1 VRAGEEMDSPAPK
14 AMGRALK
21 VLTALAVIVAVTFVC
36 TGVALAATVMSTGL
50 VTVSV
55 QQDGPEGHRLF
66 VPVPALALDL
76 GLGIAAVAMPADEL
90 ERIRE
95 EARPFAPAL
104 RSVAREL
111 ERCPDATLVE
121 VVTDHESVRV
131 VKRGSGFVIDVDAED
146 GQVRVA
152 LPARSLTRV
161 AAFLDA

>member
-1 VRAGEEMDSPAPK
+1 
-14 AMGRALK
+14 MGRLAR
-21 VLTALAVIVAVTFVC
+21 VLTALAVAVAVTFMG
-36 TGVALAATVMSTGL
+36 TGVALAATVMATGV

-55 QQDGPEGHRLF
+55 QEEGPEGHRIF

-76 GLGIAAVAMPADEL
+76 GLGIAALAIPAQEL
-90 ERIRE
+90 ERMRE

-104 RSVAREL
+104 REMAREL

-152 LPARSLTRV
+152 LPARTLSRV

>member
-1 VRAGEEMDSPAPK
+1 
-14 AMGRALK
+14 MGRFAR
-21 VLTALAVIVAVTFVC
+21 VLTALVVAVAVTFLG
-36 TGVALAATVMSTGL
+36 TGVALAATVMSTGM

-55 QQDGPEGHRLF
+55 QEDGPQGHRIF
-66 VPVPALALDL
+66 VPVPALVLDL
-76 GLGIAAVAMPADEL
+76 GLGIAMLAMPAEEL

-104 RSVAREL
+104 GSIAREL

-121 VVTDHESVRV
+121 VESDRESVRV
-131 VKRGSGFVIDVDAED
+131 VKRGGTFVVDVDAED

-161 AAFLDA
+161 AAFLGG

>member
-1 VRAGEEMDSPAPK
+1 
-14 AMGRALK
+14 MGRVARILI
-21 VLTALAVIVAVTFVC
+21 ALAVAVAVTFLA
-36 TGVALAATVMSTGL
+36 TGVALAATVMRTGV

-55 QQDGPEGHRLF
+55 QQDGPEGHRVF

-76 GLGIAAVAMPADEL
+76 GLGLATVALPADEL

-95 EARPFAPAL
+95 EARPFAPML
-104 RSVAREL
+104 RQLAREL

-121 VVTDHESVRV
+121 MVSDRESVRV
-131 VKRGSGFVIDVDAED
+131 VKRGGGFVIDVDAED